1 MSPRLTGLEELEW
14 GCESG
19 PSVEE
24 LLVSAEVALLK
35 LLSMIFNDPAMASCC
50 CCWWWGRLSFSDVI
64 ILRRNCRSSL
74 SQGSKRPEAALSD
87 DDRLAST
94 VMTSTEGSSES
105 SFINVVC
112 IHTPSFWVMTTNQS
126 TGISSSLYS
135 PEACCL
141 SFQSFGHLVI
151 PVIHWNTQYVTIL
164 DTVRDQPY
172 VVVVIVAIS
181 VAISSTERR
190 LSQNQ

>member
-24 LLVSAEVALLK
+24 LLVSVLK
-35 LLSMIFNDPAMASCC
+35 LLSMIFNDPAMASC

-112 IHTPSFWVMTTNQS
+112 IHTPSLTTHTFLVMRPLS
-126 TGISSSLYS
+126 LIEKSLYS
-135 PEACCL
+135 PASCL
-141 SFQSFGHLVI
+141 SVQCFNLVI
-151 PVIHWNTQYVTIL
+151 PVIHWYPQYVTL
-164 DTVRDQPY
+164 LNTVLLLLLP
-172 VVVVIVAIS
+172 
-181 VAISSTERR
+181 SSTER